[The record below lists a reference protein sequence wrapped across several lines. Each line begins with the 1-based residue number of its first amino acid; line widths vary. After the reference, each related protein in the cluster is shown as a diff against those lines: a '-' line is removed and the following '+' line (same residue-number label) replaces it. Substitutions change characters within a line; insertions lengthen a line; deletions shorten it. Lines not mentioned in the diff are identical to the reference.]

1 MCRLSLTRTWLR
13 ILSRGSGLTP
23 AGRRESTML
32 VQFKF
37 CLDYCFRCKSHIQR
51 LFSLLLVL
59 SWISSYCAYA
69 CTQADRNALVSFWL
83 ELTSPG
89 TLNWPGI
96 SDSSSDCCQWPG
108 VSCNVDGQVTRLW
121 LPNRSLKGPI
131 SPYIGR
137 LAQLSQLNLSHNS
150 LYGTIPAGFFSRTD
164 YLEVLDLSFNK
175 LSGEFPPIPLALQ
188 ILNVS
193 CNSFTGKFPLLGTAS
208 NLNQVNISY
217 NIFSGPVPSS
227 ICANSILI
235 GLLDFS
241 SNEFSGEI
249 PTGLGQCPK
258 LEIFRAGSNNLSG
271 LLPDDFFDISSL
283 KQISL
288 PFNNITGILRNEFFV
303 KLTNLTTL
311 ELNDN
316 GFKGELPTDI
326 GKLSSL
332 EELLIHNNQLSGA
345 LPSSLTNCTKL
356 KSLNLRGNSLVGNIS
371 SVNFSSLSQLIT
383 LDLSNNNFTGSIPES
398 LYSCKSL
405 TALRLAKNRL
415 KGEIQ
420 PEILS
425 LHSLSFISLS
435 NNFFTNLSGTLQILR
450 GSKNLT
456 VLILSKNF
464 IGESLPES
472 IATEGDAFQHLQVLA
487 FADCQLSGQIAL
499 WISKLRQL
507 AVLDLSLNQ
516 LTGSLPGWLG
526 TLSNLFYLDLSTNL
540 LSGELPLEITEFP
553 TLASPQAASK
563 VDKSFLE
570 LPVFVRT
577 QNRSSGLLYNQLSD
591 LPPAIYLRNN
601 NLNGRIPPEIGRLQ
615 ALYVLDLSLNNFS
628 YEIPDQLS
636 NLTSL
641 ELLDLSGNHLSGFIP
656 QSLKNL
662 NFLAFFS
669 VADNNL
675 QGPIPSGGQ
684 FDTFSNSSFEGN
696 LGLCG
701 AIILR
706 PCSKNQ
712 PGSTKS
718 TSNFPNRK
726 LIVGVI
732 LSGCLGGAFVL
743 IVLTIWVMSNRRIS
757 PNRSEDNHKSDIGN
771 LSCDNFK
778 INLMEV
784 SSLVLL
790 GSTANSIEFK
800 NLKFSDIAKATN
812 NFDQSSIIGCGGFG
826 LVYKATF
833 PNGTKLAVKKLT
845 GDICLMER
853 EFKAEVE
860 ALSTAKHKNL
870 VLLRGYCVSGNARML
885 IYSYMENGSLDY
897 WLHEKIDGR
906 ERLDWPTRLKIAQG
920 ASLGIS
926 YMHQICEPHIVH
938 RDIKCSNILLN
949 DDFEAHVADFGL
961 SRLILPNR
969 THVTTELVGTLG
981 YIPPE
986 YGQAWIATL
995 RGDVYSFGVVMLELL
1010 TGRRPMEVFK
1020 PKMSR
1025 ELVGWVQQMRLQGKQ
1040 DQVFDSLLGGKGFE
1054 QQMLQVLEVACKC
1067 VNQNPLQRP
1076 TIDEIV
1082 SSLHNIGPDSA
1093 HRFQV
1098 NCLITE

>member
-1 MCRLSLTRTWLR
+1 MCRLFLTQTWLR
-13 ILSRGSGLTP
+13 ILCPDSDPTL
-23 AGRRESTML
+23 AGRSESAML
-32 VQFKF
+32 VQHKI
-37 CLDYCFRCKSHIQR
+37 CLKHCVRCKFHSQQI
-51 LFSLLLVL
+51 FSLFLILF
-59 SWISSYCAYA
+59 WISSYRVYA

-83 ELTSPG
+83 ELASPG
-89 TLNWPGI
+89 SLKWPGI
-96 SDSSSDCCQWPG
+96 SDPSSDCCQWPG
-108 VSCNVDGQVTRLW
+108 VSCNVNGQVTRLW
-121 LPNRSLKGPI
+121 LPERSLKGPI
-131 SPYIGR
+131 SLYIGK
-137 LAQLSQLNLSHNS
+137 LNQLSQLNLSHNS
-150 LYGTIPAGFFSRTD
+150 LSGILPPQLFSQTA

-193 CNSFTGKFPLLGTAS
+193 SNSFTGKFPLLWTAS
-208 NLNQVNISY
+208 NLTQVNISY
-217 NIFSGPVPSS
+217 NTFSGPIPTSV
-227 ICANSILI
+227 CANSILI
-235 GLLDFS
+235 SLLDFS
-241 SNEFSGEI
+241 SNKFSGEI
-249 PTGLGQCPK
+249 PTGLGQCPE

-271 LLPDDFFDISSL
+271 LLPDDFFNISSL
-283 KQISL
+283 KQLSL
-288 PFNNITGILRNEFFV
+288 SFNNITGILRNEFFV

-316 GFKGELPTDI
+316 EFKGELPKDI

-332 EELLIHNNQLSGA
+332 EQVLIHNNQLSGA
-345 LPSSLTNCTKL
+345 LPSSLNNCTKL
-356 KSLNLRGNSLVGNIS
+356 KSLNLRGNSLVGDIS
-371 SVNFSSLSQLIT
+371 FVNFSGLSQLIT
-383 LDLSNNNFTGSIPES
+383 LDLGNNNFTGSIPES

-405 TALRLAKNRL
+405 TALRLAKNHL
-415 KGEIQ
+415 KGEIR
-420 PEILS
+420 PEILG
-425 LHSLSFISLS
+425 LQSLSFISLS
-435 NNFFTNLSGTLQILR
+435 HNLFTNLSGALQILN
-450 GSKNLT
+450 GSKSLT
-456 VLILSKNF
+456 VLILSVNF
-464 IGESLPES
+464 IGELLPES
-472 IATEGDAFQHLQVLA
+472 IATDGDAFKNLQVLA
-487 FADCQLSGQIAL
+487 FADCQLTGQIPL

-516 LTGSLPGWLG
+516 LTGTIPGWLG

-553 TLASPQAASK
+553 ILASPKAASK
-563 VDKSFLE
+563 VDQSYLE

-577 QNRSSGLLYNQLSD
+577 HNRSSGLPYNQLSD

-601 NLNGRIPPEIGRLQ
+601 SLNGRIPPEIGRLQ

-641 ELLDLSGNHLSGFIP
+641 ELLDLSGNNLSGFIP

-675 QGPIPSGGQ
+675 QGPIPSGNQ

-696 LGLCG
+696 PGLCG
-701 AIILR
+701 LIILR
-706 PCSKNQ
+706 PCSNGQ
-712 PGSTKS
+712 PRSS
-718 TSNFPNRK
+718 RSPSNFPNRK

-732 LSGCLGGAFVL
+732 LSGCFGGGFVL
-743 IVLTIWVMSNRRIS
+743 TVLIIWVMSNRRIS
-757 PNRSEDNHKSDIGN
+757 PNRSDDNHKNDIGN
-771 LSCDNFK
+771 FSCDNFN
-778 INLMEV
+778 IDLTEE

-790 GSTANSIEFK
+790 ESTANSIEFK

-826 LVYKATF
+826 LVYKATL
-833 PNGTKLAVKKLT
+833 PNGTNLAVKKLS
-845 GDICLMER
+845 GDMCLMER

-860 ALSTAKHKNL
+860 ALSTAQHKNL
-870 VLLRGYCVSGNARML
+870 VLLRGYCVSGNSRML

-897 WLHEKIDGR
+897 WLHEKTDGR
-906 ERLDWPTRLKIAQG
+906 ERLDWPTRLRIAQG
-920 ASLGIS
+920 ASVGVS
-926 YMHQICEPHIVH
+926 YMHQICKPQIVH
-938 RDIKCSNILLN
+938 RDIKSSNILLD

-961 SRLILPNR
+961 SRLILPYR

-986 YGQAWIATL
+986 YGQAWVATL
-995 RGDVYSFGVVMLELL
+995 RGDVYSFGVVVLELL

-1025 ELVGWVQQMRLQGKQ
+1025 ELVGWVQEMRLQGKQ
-1040 DQVFDSLLGGKGFE
+1040 DQVFDPLLGGKGFE

-1076 TIDEIV
+1076 TIDEVV
-1082 SSLHNIGPDSA
+1082 SWLHNIGP
-1093 HRFQV
+1093 
-1098 NCLITE
+1098 